1 MELNSK
7 LTLIT
12 GGARSGKS
20 RHALTLGACYGR
32 KAYLATGLA
41 TDDEMR
47 ERIARHKRERGPEW
61 QTLEESLEL
70 STVVEQTA
78 KGFDLILI
86 DCLTFW
92 ISNLLLKEGN
102 ERPVAE
108 KIVQLKEQLTQ
119 RPCSCSFIGVSN
131 EVGMGIVPDNSVSRL
146 FRDLV
151 GFANQ
156 EIAKVADQAIFMV
169 AGFPM
174 EIK

>member
-7 LTLIT
+7 LIFIT

-20 RHALTLGACYGR
+20 RHALTLGTGYRR

-61 QTLEESLEL
+61 QTLEEPLDL
-70 STVVEQTA
+70 GTIIEQAA
-78 KGFDLILI
+78 KDFDLILI

-108 KIVQLKEQLTQ
+108 KIAELKEQLTQ
-119 RPCSCSFIGVSN
+119 RPCSFIVVSN

-156 EIAKVADQAIFMV
+156 EIAKVADQAVFMV
-169 AGFPM
+169 AGLPLEF
-174 EIK
+174 K

>member
-7 LTLIT
+7 LIFIT

-20 RHALTLGACYGR
+20 RHALTLGTGYRR

-61 QTLEESLEL
+61 QTLEEPLDL
-70 STVVEQTA
+70 GTIIEQA
-78 KGFDLILI
+78 VKDFDLILI

-102 ERPVAE
+102 ERLVAE
-108 KIVQLKEQLTQ
+108 KIAELKEQLTQ
-119 RPCSCSFIGVSN
+119 RPCSFIVVSN

-156 EIAKVADQAIFMV
+156 EIAKVADQAVFMV
-169 AGFPM
+169 AGLPLEF
-174 EIK
+174 K

>member
-7 LTLIT
+7 LILVT

-20 RHALTLGACYGR
+20 RHALTLGTGYRR
-32 KAYLATGLA
+32 KAYLATGVS

-47 ERIARHKRERGPEW
+47 ERIARHKRERGPKW
-61 QTLEESLEL
+61 QTLEEPLDL
-70 STVVEQTA
+70 STVIEQA
-78 KGFDLILI
+78 AEDFDLILI

-92 ISNLLLKEGN
+92 ISNLLLKEGK
-102 ERPVAE
+102 EHLVAE
-108 KIVQLKEQLTQ
+108 KIAQLKELLTQ
-119 RPCSCSFIGVSN
+119 RPCSFIVVSN

-174 EIK
+174 EFK

>member
-7 LTLIT
+7 LIFIT

-47 ERIARHKRERGPEW
+47 ERIARHKLERGPEW
-61 QTLEESLEL
+61 QTLEEPLDL
-70 STVVEQTA
+70 GTIIEQA
-78 KGFDLILI
+78 VKDFDLILI

-92 ISNLLLKEGN
+92 ISNLLFKEGN
-102 ERPVAE
+102 ERLVAE
-108 KIVQLKEQLTQ
+108 KIVELKEQLTQ
-119 RPCSCSFIGVSN
+119 RPCSFILVSN

-156 EIAKVADQAIFMV
+156 EIAKVADQAVFMV
-169 AGFPM
+169 AGLPLEF
-174 EIK
+174 K